1 MTCGVDYGT
10 AAKSAP
16 SGHVPVLRMGN
27 IRGTKFDWSD
37 IVYTSDHNE
46 IEKYLL
52 KEGDVLFNRTNS
64 PDLVGK
70 TAIYRGDRPAIFAGY
85 LIRINHMESV
95 VDSQYLNFF
104 LNSRVARQYGNSVK
118 TDGVN
123 QSNISGAKLLEYPF
137 PYCSVE
143 EQHETVAIL
152 NRIFSHLDE
161 IEADIVA
168 QLHASDTLRQ
178 TILKKAF
185 SGQLVPQDP
194 GDEPASVLL
203 DRIRPVRDQTGQR
216 KTPPENQ
223 EAKDVGGMTGKLPI
237 NLHDLLRQR
246 TIDGERVEYKGGW
259 NPQSLLHTICAFA
272 NDFHNLGGG
281 YVVLGV
287 AERDGRPLLPPKGL
301 EAGRI
306 DGWLNELLR
315 LGQSAIQ
322 PPYHPLAGV
331 YDIDGRSILVLWA
344 PGGETRPYKA
354 RVSLAKEG
362 KEWAYYIRR
371 HSNTVRAR
379 GADERE
385 LLSLAATVPFDDR
398 YHQASTPE
406 DLSPRLIERFLR
418 DVGSDLARETGL
430 STDALGRR
438 MNIVGGPPEAC
449 FPKNVGL
456 LFFNNAPHRFFP
468 ATQIDVVWFPDGPG
482 GDRFEE
488 KEFRGP
494 LWVILSDAIDFIA
507 RNYLKETVVK
517 HPHQPE
523 AERFWNFP
531 LAAIEEALVNAIYH
545 RSYEEREPVEVRI
558 TPQELTILSFPGAD
572 RSIRMEDLQT
582 GRAIS
587 RRYRNR
593 RVGEFLK
600 ELDLAEGRSTG
611 IPKILRAMR
620 GNGSPAP
627 VFESDHDRI
636 WFLTRLPAHEQARV
650 RPPEQATEHDTEKV
664 TEHEIEHDGRRVND
678 HVERLV
684 AALAGEMGRAAL
696 QDALRLTHR
705 PHFIAAYLRPAV
717 EAGLIEMTLPDKPT
731 SRNQRYRRTAAGDA
745 LAQQLS
751 LKGLPV

>member
-1 MTCGVDYGT
+1 M
-10 AAKSAP
+10 
-16 SGHVPVLRMGN
+16 
-27 IRGTKFDWSD
+27 
-37 IVYTSDHNE
+37 
-46 IEKYLL
+46 
-52 KEGDVLFNRTNS
+52 
-64 PDLVGK
+64 
-70 TAIYRGDRPAIFAGY
+70 
-85 LIRINHMESV
+85 
-95 VDSQYLNFF
+95 
-104 LNSRVARQYGNSVK
+104 
-118 TDGVN
+118 
-123 QSNISGAKLLEYPF
+123 
-137 PYCSVE
+137 
-143 EQHETVAIL
+143 
-152 NRIFSHLDE
+152 
-161 IEADIVA
+161 
-168 QLHASDTLRQ
+168 
-178 TILKKAF
+178 
-185 SGQLVPQDP
+185 
-194 GDEPASVLL
+194 
-203 DRIRPVRDQTGQR
+203 TGQ
-216 KTPPENQ
+216 
-223 EAKDVGGMTGKLPI
+223 LPI

-246 TIDGERVEYKGGW
+246 TIEGERVEYKGGW

-287 AERDGRPLLPPKGL
+287 AERNGRPLLPPKGL

-331 YDIDGRSILVLWA
+331 YDIGGRSILVLWA

-371 HSNTVRAR
+371 HSSTVRAR

-418 DVGSDLARETGL
+418 DVGSDLAQETGL

-494 LWVILSDAIDFIA
+494 LSVILSDAIDFIA

-545 RSYEEREPVEVRI
+545 RSYGVREPVEVRI
-558 TPQELTILSFPGAD
+558 TRQELTVLSFPGAD

-582 GRAIS
+582 GRAVS

-593 RVGEFLK
+593 RIGEFLK

-620 GNGSPAP
+620 ENGSPAP
-627 VFESDHDRI
+627 LFEGDADRT
-636 WFLTRLPAHEQARV
+636 WFLTRLPIREQAYRE
-650 RPPEQATEHDTEKV
+650 PTGQDTEQEAEYDTQQDTGPDAPQV
-664 TEHEIEHDGRRVND
+664 TEQDAQQGTPQDTLQDTPQDTPQDGGHVTV
-678 HVERLV
+678 HVEHLV
-684 AALAGEMGRAAL
+684 AALAGEMSRAQL
-696 QDALRLTHR
+696 QAVMGLRDR
-705 PHFIAAYLRPAV
+705 NHFASAYLRPALD
-717 EAGLIEMTLPDKPT
+717 AGMIEMALPGKAT
-731 SRNQRYRRTAAGDA
+731 SRNQRYRRTADGEAM
-745 LAQQLS
+745 AQRTRTKDS
-751 LKGLPV
+751 TA